1 MASAATNSINSAP
14 LNPPPPKQ
22 QRRPFPFTSVN
33 ISFVYCPQNCP
44 MQKLITMK
52 VAKAG
57 STRDDHKAQ
66 TIAVGWLA
74 FGQLFRL
81 LAVGG
86 GGGFKMAAIS

>member
-14 LNPPPPKQ
+14 LNPPQQ

-33 ISFVYCPQNCP
+33 ISFFFCPQNCP

-86 GGGFKMAAIS
+86 GGGGFKMAAIS

>member
-1 MASAATNSINSAP
+1 
-14 LNPPPPKQ
+14 
-22 QRRPFPFTSVN
+22 
-33 ISFVYCPQNCP
+33 

-86 GGGFKMAAIS
+86 GGGRIQNGGKQLTFGQFLFIYKSILVIANFWQSINDQKLN